1 MNIRINSS
9 PVALVSVASLGCL
22 VSFVTLALLGG
33 CTKSSPEEQKKA
45 EDQLAAAL
53 ASAMQSSLAPSAAPG
68 APAGAAPSAG
78 GAPGTIQSTCTNKAA
93 AKCTEHLGAEG
104 FDPAQT
110 CKGLAGDGV
119 YAKGSTPCPRD
130 NLIGTCTR
138 TDASSNL
145 NDVDYHYKQAGSTA
159 ADLKS
164 ICDIQSGVWTAAPP
178 AAAGKGKA
186 KK

>member
-1 MNIRINSS
+1 MNIRINPS
-9 PVALVSVASLGCL
+9 PVAFVSLASLGCL
-22 VSFVTLALLGG
+22 VSFVSLACLGG
-33 CTKSSPEEQKKA
+33 CSKPSPEEQKKA

-53 ASAMQSSLAPSAAPG
+53 ASAMQSSLAPSATSG
-68 APAGAAPSAG
+68 ASAATGG

-119 YAKGSTPCPRD
+119 YSKSSTPCSHD

-138 TDASSNL
+138 TDASSGL
-145 NDVDYHYKQAGSTA
+145 NDIDYHYKQAGTTA
-159 ADLKS
+159 ADDKS
-164 ICDIQSGVWTAAPP
+164 ICDIQSGVWAAAPTAAG
-178 AAAGKGKA
+178 GKGKG

>member
-1 MNIRINSS
+1 M
-9 PVALVSVASLGCL
+9 
-22 VSFVTLALLGG
+22 
-33 CTKSSPEEQKKA
+33 
-45 EDQLAAAL
+45 EDQLAAAF
-53 ASAMQSSLAPSAAPG
+53 ASAMASASAAPG
-68 APAGAAPSAG
+68 GPASGNAPS
-78 GAPGTIQSTCTNKAA
+78 GAPGTIQSTCTNKTDAS
-93 AKCTEHLGAEG
+93 CTEHMGAEG

-138 TDASSNL
+138 TDAASNL
-145 NDVDYHYKQAGSTA
+145 NDIDYHYKQAGGATA

-164 ICDIQSGVWTAAPP
+164 ICDIQSGVWAAAP
-178 AAAGKGKA
+178 AASGGKGKG